1 MKKGFTLAEIL
12 GIIVI
17 IGLLLILI
25 VPPIINRI
33 SGSGDE
39 AKDAENE
46 FIYNA
51 TDVYIN
57 EHHEK
62 YPPGKSGKYC
72 ILIQDL
78 IDDGLLVEPVND
90 VVTGEDLSDKS
101 VLVTIYS
108 TGTKEYEIK
117 EGAECKDISALPM
130 IDFIIEP
137 TGSSWV
143 KQRKVTIIYPTMEG
157 EYQARYRRE
166 DENSNNWINDN
177 AYNNG
182 GRHTNIIFNKSS
194 KLTTIEAQLK
204 GNQIISGRVNVVNVD
219 SDIPRVKSITY
230 SKVSGNQI
238 TFRVVGYDKTS
249 GVNGIYVSTSRST
262 PNENASGWDY
272 SMTSEGGVDTAPM
285 NITKGIGTYYIYV
298 KDKAGNISNINDGG
312 TVVISNATYH
322 PERWYCPSGYT
333 SSGSGSS
340 MRCSKTTYTNAQYH
354 SGYYYCPKKSVSQVR
369 TICLMNDI
377 HWPNEPDTSWTC
389 GSVPSSYP
397 NMSGNYCYTNWF
409 NIRGKVEC
417 DLGTVKCGT
426 QCNRDDNYYECDDST
441 YNENGPS
448 GCAGTSGFSIHYPTV
463 KCRDRIRR
471 SYQSSYYSCPSGYI
485 QSGTGS
491 STRCYKTTTTSP
503 RHQSAY
509 YSCSSGTLVGS
520 MCFGNS

>member
-12 GIIVI
+12 GVIVI

-51 TDVYIN
+51 ADVYIN
-57 EHHEK
+57 EHPEK

-143 KQRKVTIIYPTMEG
+143 KQRKVTIIYPTIEG

-194 KLTTIEAQLK
+194 KSTKIEAQLK

-219 SDIPRVKSITY
+219 SVAPTITNITSNGKNGNSVRVNITA
-230 SKVSGNQI
+230 KDNLSGL
-238 TFRVVGYDKTS
+238 D
-249 GVNGIYVSTSRST
+249 GIYFTTSKIV
-262 PNENASGWDY
+262 PNENASGWIDFTTNDSSSKTY
-272 SMTSEGGVDTAPM
+272 SKSFSV
-285 NITKGIGTYYIYV
+285 GTYYVYV
-298 KDKAGNISNINDGG
+298 KDKAGNISAGNKNGI
-312 TVVISNATYH
+312 TISNATYH

-340 MRCSKTTYTNAQYH
+340 MRCSKTTYTNATYH
-354 SGYYYCPKKSVSQVR
+354 ERQTISYTVTGSCICPNGACTNYVCR
-369 TICLMNDI
+369 A
-377 HWPNEPDTSWTC
+377 
-389 GSVPSSYP
+389 SSYP
-397 NMSGNYCYTNWF
+397 GWNVTFISGGCDPCQEGASKTHCSNSCRRTKPAYYT
-409 NIRGKVEC
+409 C
-417 DLGTVKCGT
+417 
-426 QCNRDDNYYECDDST
+426 S
-441 YNENGPS
+441 
-448 GCAGTSGFSIHYPTV
+448 
-463 KCRDRIRR
+463 
-471 SYQSSYYSCPSGYI
+471 
-485 QSGTGS
+485 SGTLVG
-491 STRCYKTTTTSP
+491 TRCRHTTTRSP
-503 RHQSAY
+503 YHESAY
-509 YSCSSGTLVGS
+509 YSCSSGTLVGT
-520 MCFGNS
+520 MCFKNS

>member
-143 KQRKVTIIYPTMEG
+143 KQRKVTIIYPTIEG

-285 NITKGIGTYYIYV
+285 NITKGIGTYYIYR
-298 KDKAGNISNINDGG
+298 K
-312 TVVISNATYH
+312 
-322 PERWYCPSGYT
+322 
-333 SSGSGSS
+333 
-340 MRCSKTTYTNAQYH
+340 
-354 SGYYYCPKKSVSQVR
+354 
-369 TICLMNDI
+369 
-377 HWPNEPDTSWTC
+377 
-389 GSVPSSYP
+389 
-397 NMSGNYCYTNWF
+397 
-409 NIRGKVEC
+409 
-417 DLGTVKCGT
+417 
-426 QCNRDDNYYECDDST
+426 
-441 YNENGPS
+441 
-448 GCAGTSGFSIHYPTV
+448 
-463 KCRDRIRR
+463 
-471 SYQSSYYSCPSGYI
+471 YI
-485 QSGTGS
+485 K
-491 STRCYKTTTTSP
+491 YK
-503 RHQSAY
+503 
-509 YSCSSGTLVGS
+509 
-520 MCFGNS
+520 